1 MIDKEILKYYEK
13 ELESLINVCNNYPI
27 TMEELCSY
35 AKLLGL
41 IAEKGKMPIY
51 KQILLDG
58 SKYYDLNL
66 IKRKIKI

>member
-13 ELESLINVCNNYPI
+13 DFESLIDICNNYPI
-27 TMEELCSY
+27 TMEEICDY
-35 AKLLGL
+35 ANLLGL
-41 IAEKGKMPIY
+41 IAEKGKKPIY

>member
-13 ELESLINVCNNYPI
+13 DFESLIDICNNYPI
-27 TMEELCSY
+27 TMEEICDY
-35 AKLLGL
+35 ANLLGL
-41 IAEKGKMPIY
+41 IAEKGKKPIY

-66 IKRKIKI
+66 IKKEN